1 METAY
6 LLTGFVGDPPDAIAR
21 WYKLQAGTYARIS
34 DEGVEFLN
42 AGQLKIELSVGTS
55 VEFVVGD
62 GLLDDVDVINARW
75 SAAGS

>member
-6 LLTGFVGDPPDAIAR
+6 LATGFVGDPPDAIAR

-42 AGQLKIELSVGTS
+42 AGQLKIELYVGTS
-55 VEFVVGD
+55 AEFIVGD
-62 GLLDDVDVINARW
+62 GLLDDVDIINSRS